1 MISGPGRRRTQR
13 LVAVALVVALAVL
26 SVACSDEEA
35 DSADGGPQGGGDLET
50 LVMDLPDATPDQ
62 VEAAAEVAQARLVEL
77 DVIATSFGWDDTTV
91 QLSVAPDDLDR
102 VRSAL
107 AEPYDDDESEAIR
120 SATGGADPVA
130 WTIRD

>member
-1 MISGPGRRRTQR
+1 MISGLAWRRPQR

-35 DSADGGPQGGGDLET
+35 DSADGGPQGGGDLVT

-77 DVIATSFGWDDTTV
+77 DVVATSFGWDDTTV

-107 AEPYDDDESEAIR
+107 AEPYDDDESAAIR
-120 SATGGADPVA
+120 AATGGADPVA
-130 WTIRD
+130 WSIRD